1 VPDPKIPSGE
11 PEAGASSYLPHV
23 ARGAIINF
31 SGILSRMAFLYVYT
45 FILAR
50 ALPVEDL
57 GSYFLM
63 VTMINLLGLAAMVG
77 LDLGVVRF
85 VSLFAGEKKFGLA
98 RQVVRYGLM
107 FGLPVGAAFATM
119 LFLAAP
125 AVSERLFASSPGSV
139 TALRV
144 FALSIPFLVAARIFN
159 ATTQGMHRMQYQVY
173 SRDIGEQVFKVAL
186 SVAALAL
193 GAGLLGVV
201 WANVAALA
209 LATGVSLFFALMVL
223 PKPAP
228 GQPATEAEGVAESP
242 VRAVLRYSYPL
253 ALASILVALW
263 LQADTLL
270 LGYFGTT
277 TDVGYYGV
285 AIKLAIFGSKI
296 ITAFGTVFTPIIA
309 DLWNRQRA
317 GELQVLYRITTRWIF
332 ILSLP
337 IFLLMAIFADSIM
350 RIFGAGFTAGSVAL
364 VLLATG
370 QMLNAATGAAGL
382 MVLMSGRSRL
392 ELLNVAT
399 TLAID
404 VALCVTLIPSYGLV
418 GAAIANM
425 VSLAV
430 VNIMRVIEVWYFMRM
445 HAYDRSYFKPLLA
458 GAAGAAVAAL
468 SGYLVIGT
476 GSLARVGLLAV
487 MLLAIYVAAMV
498 IMGLDEND
506 RLVLKLIRGRFHAA

>member
-1 VPDPKIPSGE
+1 MPEIKIPSDDPGT
-11 PEAGASSYLPHV
+11 GDSSYLPHV
-23 ARGAIINF
+23 ARGAIINL
-31 SGILSRMAFLYVYT
+31 SGLLSRMAFLYVYT

-50 ALPVEDL
+50 VLPVDDL

-63 VTMINLLGLAAMVG
+63 VTIINLLGLAAMVG

-85 VSLFAGEKKFGLA
+85 VSLFAGEQKFGLA
-98 RQVVRYGLM
+98 RQVVWYGLM
-107 FGLPVGAAFATM
+107 FGLPAGAAFTT
-119 LFLAAP
+119 LIFLAAP

-144 FALSIPFLVAARIFN
+144 FALSIPFLVATRIYN

-173 SRDIGEQVFKVAL
+173 SRDIGEQVFKIAL

-209 LATGVSLFFALMVL
+209 LATGISMYFALMVL
-223 PKPAP
+223 PKPVP
-228 GQPATEAEGVAESP
+228 GQRAAEAAGLAENPAWTI
-242 VRAVLRYSYPL
+242 LRYSYPL
-253 ALASILVALW
+253 ALAGILVALW
-263 LQADTLL
+263 LQVDTLL

-309 DLWNRQRA
+309 DLWNRQRT
-317 GELQVLYRITTRWIF
+317 GELLVLYRITTRWIF
-332 ILSLP
+332 ILTLP
-337 IFLLMAIFADSIM
+337 VFLVMAIFADSIM
-350 RIFGAGFTAGSVAL
+350 SIFGAGFTAGSVAL

-370 QMLNAATGAAGL
+370 QMFNAATGAAGL

-404 VALCVTLIPSYGLV
+404 VALCVVLIPTYGLV
-418 GAAIANM
+418 GAAIANL

-445 HAYDRSYFKPLLA
+445 IAYDRSYLKPLLA
-458 GAAGAAVAAL
+458 GVAGAMVAAL
-468 SGYLVIGT
+468 LGHLVIGT
-476 GSLARVGLLAV
+476 GSLVRVGVLAG
-487 MLLAIYVAAMV
+487 MLLAIYVAGIV

-506 RLVLKLIRGRFHAA
+506 RMVLNLFRSRFHTV

>member
-1 VPDPKIPSGE
+1 MPDQKILSGE

-31 SGILSRMAFLYVYT
+31 SGILSRLAFLYVYT

-85 VSLFAGEKKFGLA
+85 VSMFAGENKFGMA
-98 RQVVRYGLM
+98 RRVVRYGLM
-107 FGLPVGAAFATM
+107 FGLPVGAVFTIL
-119 LFLAAP
+119 LFLVSP
-125 AVSERLFASSPGSV
+125 AISERFFNSSPGSD

-173 SRDIGEQVFKVAL
+173 SRDVGEQVFKVAL

-209 LATGVSLFFALMVL
+209 LATGISLFFALMVL

-228 GQPATEAEGVAESP
+228 GQPAAEAEDVAESP
-242 VRAVLRYSYPL
+242 VWAVLRYSYPL

-263 LQADTLL
+263 LQVDTLL
-270 LGYFGTT
+270 LGYYGTT

-309 DLWNRQRA
+309 DLWSRQRI

-337 IFLLMAIFADSIM
+337 IFLVLAIFADSIM

-404 VALCVTLIPSYGLV
+404 VALCVVLIPSYGLV

-425 VSLAV
+425 VALAV
-430 VNIMRVIEVWYFMRM
+430 VNVIRVIEVWYFMRM
-445 HAYDRSYFKPLLA
+445 FAYDRSYFKPLLA
-458 GAAGAAVAAL
+458 GAAGAAAAAM

-476 GSLARVGLLAV
+476 GSLARVGLLAA
-487 MLLAIYVAAMV
+487 MLMAIYVAALV
-498 IMGLDEND
+498 IMGMDKND
-506 RLVLKLIRGRFHAA
+506 KLVLKLIRGRFHAA